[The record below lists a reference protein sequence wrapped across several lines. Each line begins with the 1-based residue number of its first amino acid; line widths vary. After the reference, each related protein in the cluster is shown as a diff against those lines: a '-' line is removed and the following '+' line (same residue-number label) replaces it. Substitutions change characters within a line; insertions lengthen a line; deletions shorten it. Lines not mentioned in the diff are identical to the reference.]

1 LEAAAAQ
8 PTLWD
13 DTAKA
18 QKTMQAL
25 ARVKDDVQPFH
36 DLKRRLDDSV
46 TLLEM
51 ALSEP
56 DGDAYEA
63 EIKAEAA
70 AIDAQIEQM
79 EVRALL
85 SGPHDSASAIL
96 SLKPGAGGT
105 EACDWAQ
112 MLLRMYLRW
121 ADEHGFKA
129 AIKEELPGEVAGISS
144 ATVFIEGQNAYG
156 LLRSEHGVHRL
167 VRISPFNANGK
178 RQTSFAAV
186 EVAPQIEDDTEIV
199 LNEDDLEFD
208 YFRASGA
215 GGQHVNKT
223 SSAVRLTHKP
233 TGIVVSCQNERSQ
246 LQNKEVAKQI
256 LRGRLAE
263 IKDREEEARL
273 SAIKG
278 EQRAIEWGSQIRS
291 YVFQP
296 YTLVKDL
303 RSGTEVGDV
312 QRVMDGG
319 IDPLITGYLR
329 WRSGENRSGDTHET
343 EEMD

>member
-1 LEAAAAQ
+1 
-8 PTLWD
+8 
-13 DTAKA
+13 
-18 QKTMQAL
+18 MQAL
-25 ARVKDDVQPFH
+25 ARVKEDVQPFH
-36 DLKRRLDDSV
+36 NLKRRLDDNV

-51 ALSEP
+51 ALAEP

-63 EIKAEAA
+63 EIKTEAA
-70 AIDAQIEQM
+70 AIDAEIEQM

-85 SGPHDSASAIL
+85 SGPHDAASAIL
-96 SLKPGAGGT
+96 ELKPGAGGT

-129 AIKEELPGEVAGISS
+129 EIKDELPGDVAGISS
-144 ATVFIEGQNAYG
+144 ATVFVEGRNAYG

-186 EVAPQIEDDTEIV
+186 EVAPQIEDDLEIV
-199 LNEDDLEFD
+199 INPDDLEFD

-246 LQNKEVAKQI
+246 LQNKEVALKI
-256 LRGRLAE
+256 LKGRLAE
-263 IKDREEEARL
+263 IKDREEEAKIA
-273 SAIKG
+273 AIKG

-296 YTLVKDL
+296 YTLVKDH
-303 RSGTEVGDV
+303 RTGTEVGDV

-329 WRSGENRSGDTHET
+329 WRSGENRGGDTHET